1 MTIIKAIRL
10 RAMVSM
16 TYILFATTCVI
27 ALLTPTTLTTAYSK
41 SSVNTLQTVD
51 IRPST
56 MLFKNMEHV
65 DGYLQ
70 LGAGMGSWGTALSI
84 LDVHNT
90 STFTPPNVTREGNPE
105 DFFFAGDVR
114 DATVT
119 LPGLRL
125 QGGCKSTDSST
136 LNTADLATSF
146 AEFCRDRIPDFSD
159 AGKSTIDS
167 GDLTIQMQFCDNS
180 SWASPFSIN
189 TTSIS
194 NIAYIYYNY
203 SSTGGSPPG
212 NGLVQCD
219 SKMST
224 GTAKVS
230 GINHTYISFDEQ
242 PLFNVSASTGGEPV
256 LDPLYAVLYYL
267 GTLGSGSTALS
278 VIRDAE
284 IRGLG
289 FQAKTD
295 TQGKAYSSPSPDD
308 IAAAFWRA
316 VSHVTTGTSILSR
329 SSDVSYPATVARSV
343 TVYTKSMIW
352 AYVAYGLLGAW
363 LLLLS
368 IVTAWCYRPT
378 FNASLDSYVAGRL
391 IARRQDLVA
400 GQPYGDADGN
410 KNLGAPFGPVRQDG
424 GERY

>member
-1 MTIIKAIRL
+1 
-10 RAMVSM
+10 MVSM
-16 TYILFATTCVI
+16 TYILFATTCII
-27 ALLTPTTLTTAYSK
+27 ALLTPITLTRAYSK
-41 SSVNTLQTVD
+41 SSVDILQTVD

-125 QGGCKSTDSST
+125 QGGCKPTDSGT
-136 LNTADLATSF
+136 LDTIDLVTSF
-146 AEFCRDRIPDFSD
+146 AEFCHNRIPDLPD
-159 AGKSTIDS
+159 LGKIAITGS

-180 SWASPFSIN
+180 TWASPFSIN
-189 TTSIS
+189 TTTIS
-194 NIAYIYYNY
+194 NVAYIYYNY

-212 NGLVQCD
+212 DALIQCD

-224 GTAKVS
+224 GTAKVF
-230 GINHTYISFDEQ
+230 GIDHTYISFDDQ
-242 PLFNVSASTGGEPV
+242 PLFNVSASTGGEPI
-256 LDPLYAVLYYL
+256 LDPLFAVLYYL
-267 GTLGSGSTALS
+267 GTSGSGSTTPL
-278 VIRDAE
+278 IRDAE
-284 IRGLG
+284 ICGLG
-289 FQAKTD
+289 FQAETD
-295 TQGKAYSSPSPDD
+295 TQSKAFSSPSPDD

-343 TVYTKSMIW
+343 TVYTKLMIW
-352 AYVAYGLLGAW
+352 AYVAYSLLGAW
-363 LLLLS
+363 LLLLL

-391 IARRQDLVA
+391 IAVRQDLVA
-400 GQPYGDADGN
+400 GQPYGDPNGN
-410 KNLGAPFGPVRQDG
+410 KNLGAPFKPVRQDG
-424 GERY
+424 GERS